1 MAFLATSLTLFYA
14 VSAGLVAIC
23 QPYNSRSSLNASM
36 SLIAQPLVR
45 AYTFYGDTWPEEDVK
60 TFESFFTIESL
71 EYVPQNADPA
81 KGNLQLYYRNIRQFI
96 PFWFKIGL
104 RHPACYLDGMFANTM
119 EMLSLIHI

>member
-1 MAFLATSLTLFYA
+1 
-14 VSAGLVAIC
+14 
-23 QPYNSRSSLNASM
+23 M

-45 AYTFYGDTWPEEDVK
+45 AYTFYSDTWPEEDVE

-96 PFWFKIGL
+96 PFWFKNRPAPSRLLSG
-104 RHPACYLDGMFANTM
+104 RHARQHDGNVVP
-119 EMLSLIHI
+119 